1 MRVIELK
8 AENFKRLRAVEI
20 KPDGDIVT
28 ITGANN
34 AGKSSVVDAI
44 YAALQARTA
53 LKEIP
58 QPVRTGEKGA
68 MITLN
73 LGEYTVM
80 REIEPSGRTRLKVT
94 SNETGAPVRSPQG
107 VVDGLLSSLC
117 IDPSAFTKSPPRDQ
131 VDTLIGLVDTEGFL
145 AKNEELRQQWYD
157 HRTAKGRV
165 RDQAKAVFDATERP
179 DLPDVKPDM
188 EALKAK
194 IEAVREEY
202 AQSLAVLAKFD
213 QTEKWA
219 ESQVNY
225 EAAKIQYDEAT
236 GNLDTI
242 ADNRNKWLAR
252 AQLPVPGLAFD
263 FEKPCVLYNG
273 VPLQQAST
281 SEQLR
286 IGAAIAMACR
296 PELRVIRV
304 RDGNCLDAQSLGML
318 SAMAKENDFQL
329 WIEKVDETG
338 EIGFFIEDG
347 QVKAI
352 DGAPLT

>member
-1 MRVIELK
+1 
-8 AENFKRLRAVEI
+8 
-20 KPDGDIVT
+20 
-28 ITGANN
+28 
-34 AGKSSVVDAI
+34 
-44 YAALQARTA
+44 
-53 LKEIP
+53 
-58 QPVRTGEKGA
+58 
-68 MITLN
+68 
-73 LGEYTVM
+73 
-80 REIEPSGRTRLKVT
+80 
-94 SNETGAPVRSPQG
+94 
-107 VVDGLLSSLC
+107 
-117 IDPSAFTKSPPRDQ
+117 
-131 VDTLIGLVDTEGFL
+131 
-145 AKNEELRQQWYD
+145 
-157 HRTAKGRV
+157 
-165 RDQAKAVFDATERP
+165 
-179 DLPDVKPDM
+179 
-188 EALKAK
+188 
-194 IEAVREEY
+194 
-202 AQSLAVLAKFD
+202 
-213 QTEKWA
+213 
-219 ESQVNY
+219 SQVNY